1 MPKPR
6 KKSVDPNN
14 KLVNFLDDEF
24 LPMLVSQVHTHLIGR
39 VIKYNKAKAVCDIQP
54 LALQSDGDKRAPLAN
69 VIVPDSISMINDI
82 VDFMHHFDKMIDTYN
97 GHIHQG
103 VHGPTSGPS
112 AHQSHFDKDKE
123 KHAFKVGSVV
133 WVGIADTEL
142 DNWTGKS
149 NFKIETKRQHSVND
163 AVVEEVLKP

>member
-24 LPMLVSQVHTHLIGR
+24 LPMLASQVHTHLIGR
-39 VIKYNKAKAVCDIQP
+39 VISYNKEKAVCDVQP

-69 VIVPDSISMINDI
+69 VIVPDNINMINDI
-82 VDFMHHFDKMIDTYN
+82 VEFAKWAN
-97 GHIHQG
+97 GHTHPTVG
-103 VHGPTSGPS
+103 GPTP
-112 AHQSHFDKDKE
+112 AMPE
-123 KHAFKVGSVV
+123 AILKHSFKVGSVV